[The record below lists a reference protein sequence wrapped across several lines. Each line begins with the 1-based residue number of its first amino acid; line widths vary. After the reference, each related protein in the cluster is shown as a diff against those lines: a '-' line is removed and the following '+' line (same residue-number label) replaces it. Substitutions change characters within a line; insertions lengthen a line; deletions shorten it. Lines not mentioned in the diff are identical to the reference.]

1 MNIKHYLF
9 IGLSV
14 LGLASCTE
22 EDDEA
27 FDEGTWRAVN
37 EAYFEQAYQ
46 AHPEKSESSF
56 ILPSWTQPASL
67 SLSDIDHTKSVLVD
81 VVKDG
86 TGDKSPYYTDT
97 VLVHYVGRLIPTEG
111 YPDGYEFDKSYLSAY
126 DPDVDVPYKVA
137 VNGVVEGF
145 STALQHMNRGDE
157 WIVTVPYQLGYGTS
171 GSGTVVIP
179 GYSTLIFQIRLVDFW
194 TKKRGDRKD

>member
-27 FDEGTWRAVN
+27 FDEGKWRADN
-37 EAYFEQAYQ
+37 EAYFEQAYL
-46 AHPEKSESSF
+46 AHPEKSELAF
-56 ILPSWTQPASL
+56 ILPSWTQPSSL
-67 SLSDIDHTKSVLVD
+67 SLSEIAHTKSILVD

-86 TGDKSPYYTDT
+86 SGVQSPYYTDT
-97 VLVHYVGRLIPTEG
+97 VLIHYVGHLIPTDD
-111 YPDGYEFDKSYLSAY
+111 YPDGYEFDRSYLSVY

-137 VNGVVEGF
+137 VSGLVEGF
-145 STALQHMNRGDE
+145 STALQHMNRGDD
-157 WIVTVPYQLGYGTS
+157 WVVTVPYQLGYGTAGS
-171 GSGTVVIP
+171 GSVIIP